1 MTVNR
6 FPRRGWQMD
15 FAVRLGGKN
24 VRVKKACKGAR
35 NQREA
40 LAMERAERD
49 RLVNRG
55 AMGEAPTFAAFRVE
69 FLENYARANNK
80 PSEYQTKRDV
90 LAKHLGPAFDSMLL
104 DEIQDEQVEA
114 YKSAKLLAGLKPKTI
129 NNHLAVLSKLL
140 VTARRWKRIASVP
153 EIQRLKVPEAEFDF
167 FTFDEARELAKHA
180 GGYPCGD
187 MIRFALNTGL
197 RQGELIGLRVMDV
210 LDGKI
215 LVRQS
220 IVRGVKGTP
229 KSHKPREVSLN
240 AYAQQQLR
248 LGCAAPPGTDA
259 PVFRLVFRGDD
270 GFELS
275 KGDCKWPLW
284 MACKRAGLRRVGWHV
299 LRHTFASHLAMRG
312 VPIKS
317 IQELLGHSDI
327 RQTMRYAHLSPDVKE
342 DAVKLL
348 ETGYQTAR
356 KGTRTVRTARKDA

>member
-6 FPRRGWQMD
+6 FAKRGWQMD

-114 YKSAKLLAGLKPKTI
+114 YKSAKLLASLKAKTI

-240 AYAQQQLR
+240 AVAARQLTTG
-248 LGCAAPPGTDA
+248 LASGFGGVA
-259 PVFRLVFRGDD
+259 LVFHGDD
-270 GFELS
+270 HMELS

-348 ETGYQTAR
+348 EMGYQTAR